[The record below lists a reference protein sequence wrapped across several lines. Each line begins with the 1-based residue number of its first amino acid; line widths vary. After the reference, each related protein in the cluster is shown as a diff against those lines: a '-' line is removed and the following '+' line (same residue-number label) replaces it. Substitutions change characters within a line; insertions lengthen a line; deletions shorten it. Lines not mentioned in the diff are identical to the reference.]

1 MTMSKNGTERTS
13 YTLGLHYQLNEAARI
28 SELMARNFYKN
39 YVRGS
44 KSILELDEFKIL
56 SHILE
61 NPELSQSDI
70 AKLVYKGKA
79 HIGKILSE
87 MEKKGYITRNIST
100 HNNIMVKRTA
110 LTEMGEKLYH
120 ETDIA
125 FKKLADD
132 TLAEFS
138 KEEIDIFLH
147 LLDKFKTQMLARNEI
162 TF

>member
-1 MTMSKNGTERTS
+1 M
-13 YTLGLHYQLNEAARI
+13 
-28 SELMARNFYKN
+28 
-39 YVRGS
+39 
-44 KSILELDEFKIL
+44 DEFKIL

-70 AKLVYKGKA
+70 AKLVYKVKA

>member
-1 MTMSKNGTERTS
+1 
-13 YTLGLHYQLNEAARI
+13 
-28 SELMARNFYKN
+28 
-39 YVRGS
+39 
-44 KSILELDEFKIL
+44 
-56 SHILE
+56 
-61 NPELSQSDI
+61 
-70 AKLVYKGKA
+70 
-79 HIGKILSE
+79 
-87 MEKKGYITRNIST
+87 
-100 HNNIMVKRTA
+100 MVKRTA
-110 LTEMGEKLYH
+110 LTEMGKKLYH